1 VRSLL
6 PLLLA
11 FVTVAAAAQ
20 PSGMPDWFDASKTDE
35 AGQPLMRATAV
46 ADTTVDGFSVVANYY
61 TLEGNI
67 DDPASALFMSES
79 PALADYARFAR
90 AIPSY
95 AFLVVADDEPKTVLS
110 LWQDPADDSFWLLV
124 PTAEGGQFVPTGYEF
139 TTSDPVIT
147 EVRGLELLQNGVDAD
162 AATAQG
168 AEGQVQVMFNGTAH
182 NVLPFAPVFADVVG
196 FVAENELYQ

>member
-1 VRSLL
+1 MRSFL

-11 FVTVAAAAQ
+11 FATVAAAAQ

-35 AGQPLMRATAV
+35 SGQPLMRATAV
-46 ADTTVDGFSVVANYY
+46 ADTTLGEFSVVANYY

-67 DDPASALFMSES
+67 DDPTSALFMSES
-79 PALADYARFAR
+79 PALADYERFAR

-95 AFLVVADDEPKTVLS
+95 AFLIVADEEPKTVLS

-139 TTSDPVIT
+139 NSSDPVIT
-147 EVRGLELLQNGVDAD
+147 EVRGLELLQNGIDAD

-168 AEGQVQVMFNGTAH
+168 AEGQVQVLFNGTAH